1 VQATTGAAAL
11 SASQGHDAL
20 LTFITRSITII
31 TIRTTTLL
39 PPRRCLTAVSDLTV
53 AVADT
58 DLDIESA

>member
-1 VQATTGAAAL
+1 MQARNHLGALTSVGANE
-11 SASQGHDAL
+11 SL

-39 PPRRCLTAVSDLTV
+39 PPRRCLPAVSELTI